1 MTVLLHGSCSAP
13 EKPEQSRARQGW
25 GDTHRDRV
33 QQDGLRAL
41 RCAVIGIKPTGR
53 RLETLTAAA
62 VVIVVVVV
70 VESRGSSAACA
81 PLCAPERTCFAPCA
95 GQKSTPSS
103 SRERSDPA
111 VINKHGF
118 RFKLRDSQLQQ
129 PQTDL

>member
-1 MTVLLHGSCSAP
+1 M
-13 EKPEQSRARQGW
+13 
-25 GDTHRDRV
+25 
-33 QQDGLRAL
+33 QQDGLRAP

-53 RLETLTAAA
+53 RLETLTAAAATA

-103 SRERSDPA
+103 SKERSDPA